1 MWTILKVFIEF
12 VTILFLFSFL
22 VFWPQGMWD
31 LSSLTRDRTHGPS
44 IGKWSLNHWTP
55 RKVPLICDLNP
66 KGSPTISSWKW
77 HRAESAL
84 PRANPGM
91 SQPAGSFLHAVP
103 KDEEAPGKARADIL
117 HTAQSAS
124 PPACGERIPCQE
136 TVHWVGGEH
145 SAGQGKGS
153 GVWDQVRRLALQG
166 RGTTQILMRWCCV
179 PAQILL
185 AMLVFSRDG
194 LRVSPLNRYMPRLSG
209 WNWGHESS
217 IIHGCPR
224 LSTGRQDWSFY
235 F

>member
-1 MWTILKVFIEF
+1 MWLESKRITYYLFMKMAQSRVS
-12 VTILFLFSFL
+12 VTRC
-22 VFWPQGMWD
+22 Q
-31 LSSLTRDRTHGPS
+31 
-44 IGKWSLNHWTP
+44 P
-55 RKVPLICDLNP
+55 RHVTAC
-66 KGSPTISSWKW
+66 
-77 HRAESAL
+77 R
-84 PRANPGM
+84 R
-91 SQPAGSFLHAVP
+91 SFLHAVA
-103 KDEEAPGKARADIL
+103 KDEKPGKARADIL

-124 PPACGERIPCQE
+124 LQPVERGYLARRQYTE
-136 TVHWVGGEH
+136 WAGEH

-179 PAQILL
+179 PAQLLL

-224 LSTGRQDWSFY
+224 LSTGWQDWSFL
-235 F
+235 FLIK